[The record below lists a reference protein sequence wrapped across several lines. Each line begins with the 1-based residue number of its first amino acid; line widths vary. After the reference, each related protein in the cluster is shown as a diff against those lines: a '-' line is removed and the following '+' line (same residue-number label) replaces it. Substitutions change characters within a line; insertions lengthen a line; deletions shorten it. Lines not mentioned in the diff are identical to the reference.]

1 MVEAVDGSRGRPF
14 NLAAAVFVPVGGV
27 DGGALGTVHG
37 DGIPESQPVGGGF
50 LGGEG
55 LDAAVVHPGRQGA
68 RPGIDLDDP
77 APFAGD
83 QSAVGAGG
91 EGDDAVSGGVAAAAG
106 GGQFRSRQPSLDD
119 ALTER
124 LDEVF
129 RMARDTAT
137 PSPAETVVP
146 IR

>member
-1 MVEAVDGSRGRPF
+1 MDCDGVAVGES
-14 NLAAAVFVPVGGV
+14 VP
-27 DGGALGTVHG
+27 AHLLGTEVLH
-37 DGIPESQPVGGGF
+37 
-50 LGGEG
+50 
-55 LDAAVVHPGRQGA
+55 AAVVHVGSELAGA
-68 RPGIDLDDP
+68 GVDGEDHAAFRGHDL
-77 APFAGD
+77 AA
-83 QSAVGAGG
+83 GAGG

>member
-1 MVEAVDGSRGRPF
+1 VVEAVDGSRGRPF

-83 QSAVGAGG
+83 QSA
-91 EGDDAVSGGVAAAAG
+91 GGVAAAAG